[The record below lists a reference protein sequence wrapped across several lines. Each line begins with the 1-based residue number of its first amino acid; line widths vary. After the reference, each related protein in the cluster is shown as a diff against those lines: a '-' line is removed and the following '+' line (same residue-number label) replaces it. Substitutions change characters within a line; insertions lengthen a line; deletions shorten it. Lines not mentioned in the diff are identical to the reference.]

1 MCRTVFGQKKKSGD
15 CAVRSKKLQVF
26 SCILEQN
33 FHCGK
38 LLVEAICLLSAKIIF
53 AVVHQQY
60 FLPSISFLFYLND
73 RTRYTLWI
81 LIASMS

>member
-1 MCRTVFGQKKKSGD
+1 MQDCSWTEKKKKEKSRD
-15 CAVRSKKLQVF
+15 CSVRSEKLQVF

-53 AVVHQQY
+53 VGVHQQY
-60 FLPSISFLFYLND
+60 FSPYFFL
-73 RTRYTLWI
+73 
-81 LIASMS
+81 S